1 MRLVK
6 FRGRWCVAI
15 HDPDKGTRRTSLR
28 LPAGANRQD
37 AERAFADLKT
47 SSAKEAKTVGEI
59 MAGYLADKEGRATA
73 YQRMLDAWKAL
84 KPEAAHFRPDQI
96 DRQWSRDY
104 AQKRRNAGRQD
115 GTIRRELST
124 LGTALRWA
132 NRNTPAMI
140 ELPPSP
146 PPKDRVLTKAEVDRL
161 VDAADRFHVKLAIR
175 LMYATAARKEAILD
189 LTWDRVDLERGQIK
203 LAKDDGKRRKGRAT
217 VPVGPNA
224 LALLKQAKEAALS
237 DYVVEWAGGPV
248 KSIRTG
254 FDSAC
259 ERAGLKDVTPHVLRH
274 SAAVALAEA
283 GHAMAEIAQYLGHSD
298 DRITQRVYS
307 RYSPEYLKKLS
318 YDLD

>member
-6 FRGRWCVAI
+6 FRGRWCVTA
-15 HDPDKGTRRTSLR
+15 HDPVKGTQRRSLG
-28 LPAGANRQD
+28 LPATASRQD
-37 AERAFADLKT
+37 AERAFADYRLK
-47 SSAKEAKTVGEI
+47 ANKEATTVGEI
-59 MAGYLADKEGRATA
+59 MAAYLADKEGRATA

-104 AQKRRNAGRQD
+104 ATKRRNAGRQD

-161 VDAADRFHVKLAIR
+161 VDAADRFHIKLAIR
-175 LMYATAARKEAILD
+175 LMFATAARKEAILD
-189 LTWDRVDLERGQIK
+189 LTWDRVDLERGQIR

-217 VPVGPNA
+217 VPVGPKV
-224 LALLKQAKEAALS
+224 LALLKDAKEAALT
-237 DYVVEWAGGPV
+237 DHVIEWAGGPV

-254 FDSAC
+254 FASAC
-259 ERAGLKDVTPHVLRH
+259 ERAGLLDVTPHVLRH

-283 GHAMAEIAQYLGHSD
+283 GNSMAEIAQYLGHSD

-307 RYSPEYLKKLS
+307 RYSPEYMKKLANV
-318 YDLD
+318 LD